1 MDYSKEYQSKLHTAD
16 EAVKII
22 KSGDSIDY
30 GTFANQVVELDKAL
44 AKRKGELKDV
54 YIRSAAR
61 VYGPPLAILAD
72 PQKESFTF
80 NSGHFTLI
88 DRRMHDY
95 GLCYYLPILFRECPS
110 YAEYTKCDVL
120 MITVSPMDN
129 HGYFN
134 FGLSN
139 TFTKAVSKIAKNI
152 IVEVNHN
159 MPRVPGGNG
168 ECIHI
173 SEVDMIV
180 EAEWT
185 VPPIPEL
192 PISETDQ
199 KIASLIMN
207 ELEDGACIQLGI
219 GGMPNALGKLI
230 AQSDLKDLGAHT
242 EMLCDAYLDMWEAG
256 KLTGKCKNIDPEK
269 MVFTFALGSKKLYD
283 FLHNNPGV
291 ASYPVDYTNYPHII
305 AQNDKVMSINGA
317 LEVDLYGQVAAESTG
332 TRQISG
338 TGGQV
343 DFVEGAYLSKGGKA
357 FLCLP
362 ATYTDK
368 NGEMHSRITPTLS
381 PGTIVTTTRSTAMY
395 IVTEYGI
402 ANMKCKSTWQRAEAL
417 IELAHPKFH
426 DDLIKQATKM
436 NIWTKTNKQPTADQ
450 MVS

>member
-1 MDYSKEYQSKLHTAD
+1 MQYSAEYRSKLCTAD
-16 EAVKII
+16 EAVKVI
-22 KSGDSIDY
+22 KSGDWVDY
-30 GTFANQVVELDKAL
+30 GFFANQVVELDKAL
-44 AKRKGELKDV
+44 AKRKGELQNV
-54 YIRSAAR
+54 NIRSAAR
-61 VYGPPLAILAD
+61 VYGPPMAVLSD
-72 PQKESFTF
+72 PQKESFIF

-95 GLCYYLPILFRECPS
+95 GLCYYVPILFRECPS
-110 YAEYTKCDVL
+110 YIKYAKGDV
-120 MITVSPMDN
+120 MMVAVAPMDE

-139 TFTKAVSKIAKNI
+139 TFHKAISKIAKKI
-152 IVEVNHN
+152 IVEVNHK
-159 MPRVPGGNG
+159 MPRVPGGYG

-180 EAEWT
+180 EADWN
-185 VPPIPEL
+185 VSPIPEI
-192 PISETDQ
+192 PISEVDQ
-199 KIASLIMN
+199 KIARLILD
-207 ELEDGACIQLGI
+207 ELEDGSCIQLGI

-256 KLTGKCKNIDPEK
+256 KLTGKRKNIDPEK
-269 MVFTFALGSKKLYD
+269 MVFTFALGSQKLYD
-283 FLHNNPGV
+283 FVHNNPGV

-305 AQNDKVMSINGA
+305 AHNDKVMSINGA
-317 LEVDLYGQVAAESTG
+317 LEVDLYGQVAAESAG

-362 ATYTDK
+362 STYTDK
-368 NGEMHSRITPTLS
+368 DGELHSRITPTLS
-381 PGTIVTTTRSTAMY
+381 PGTIVTTTRSTVMY
-395 IVTEYGI
+395 IVTEYGL
-402 ANMKCKSTWQRAEAL
+402 ANMKSKSTWERAEAL
-417 IELAHPKFH
+417 IELAHPKFRE
-426 DDLIKQATKM
+426 DLIKEATRM
-436 NIWTKTNKQPTADQ
+436 NIWTKTNKKPTTAQ